1 SSRSARAIAGVMS
14 KVVAGA
20 GSCTGSGPR
29 VSAGLPRS
37 SRVRR
42 ALRRCR
48 PIILLL
54 SRDFNLGVSMRYSAP
69 KTAARYNP
77 ARSRQGTR
85 GGDEN
90 VPADIKR
97 PLQTHSR
104 ETAAKLLISVALLP
118 EQPASVRCHSFQ
130 ASAHGLPAA
139 RGFGSPHSARS
150 LLGYTQS
157 KQPTRL

>member
-1 SSRSARAIAGVMS
+1 LLAQQLTDTLIIIAQCPRHRRVMS

-77 ARSRQGTR
+77 ARSRQGPAEVTR
-85 GGDEN
+85 TFQQ
-90 VPADIKR
+90 I
-97 PLQTHSR
+97 L
-104 ETAAKLLISVALLP
+104 SV
-118 EQPASVRCHSFQ
+118 
-130 ASAHGLPAA
+130 
-139 RGFGSPHSARS
+139 
-150 LLGYTQS
+150 
-157 KQPTRL
+157 